1 MRVIV
6 HGATGAMGQHMVRL
20 AESGCLGSSLAAKVS
35 PEGGEGVLLTLGE
48 VQAEADVVVDFSH
61 HTAVYDLLDFC
72 EERGLPVVIATTG
85 FTTEELSRIAA
96 AASRIPVFRTA
107 NLSMGVAVLCKLAKD
122 AAKAFP
128 EADIEIVEIHHRRKL
143 DAPSGTALM
152 LAEAVREVRPDSEIL
167 CGRAGQRKR
176 ESGEIGVQSVRMGN
190 VVGIHEIHIATDTQV
205 LTLRHEAQNRAL
217 FAEGAMT
224 AARFLLGKPAGLY
237 DMDSLMREA

>member
-6 HGATGAMGQHMVRL
+6 HGATGAMGRHMVRL
-20 AESGCLGSSLAAKVS
+20 AEEGCLGSSLAAKVS

-61 HTAVYDLLDFC
+61 HTAVCGLLDFC
-72 EERGLPVVIATTG
+72 EARKLPVVIATTG
-85 FTTEELSRIAA
+85 FTEEELCRITAA
-96 AASRIPVFRTA
+96 AAKIPVFRTA

-128 EADIEIVEIHHRRKL
+128 DADIEIVETHHRRKL

-152 LAEAVREVRPDSEIL
+152 LADSLRGVRPDCEIV
-167 CGRAGQRKR
+167 CGRAGQHKR
-176 ESGEIGVQSVRMGN
+176 EQKEIGIQSLRMGN

-205 LTLRHEAQNRAL
+205 LTLRHEAQDRAL

-224 AARFLLGKPAGLY
+224 AARFLLGKAPGLY
-237 DMDSLMREA
+237 DMDDLMKEA